1 MYNISLFPFKDL
13 SSFDLRGA
21 WSPGVYKC
29 SWRPVHW
36 IPWSWSCRHCMLP
49 NVAAGNWTS
58 IFSKTRVLLTGSHL
72 SSPRLHLFPSWL
84 YHSHRLCHK
93 LHYKVF
99 ILNIIE
105 ENFFFSAKMQILL
118 PLQSIKTRSEER
130 GFFLADAPSEGA
142 ETKLWRPD
150 ALKALGSLG
159 SYEPLLDLEVFIE
172 YPVI

>member
-1 MYNISLFPFKDL
+1 MVPRCIQVFLETSALDPLKLELQALYAAQCGCWKLNQHLLQDQSALNREPSLQPPPSPLSFLTLPLTQTLPQASLQSLYSKYN
-13 SSFDLRGA
+13 R
-21 WSPGVYKC
+21 
-29 SWRPVHW
+29 R
-36 IPWSWSCRHCMLP
+36 
-49 NVAAGNWTS
+49 
-58 IFSKTRVLLTGSHL
+58 
-72 SSPRLHLFPSWL
+72 
-84 YHSHRLCHK
+84 K
-93 LHYKVF
+93 L
-99 ILNIIE
+99 
-105 ENFFFSAKMQILL
+105 FFSAKMQILL